1 MLAKEVSNTTCSKS
15 DAGDDK
21 ITNDNLVF
29 RPAHHNHHNMLQIMR
44 VTHLEATIQS
54 SLLKTAKSA
63 PVIVVFGRVGVLVSR
78 IIRPNLDTLVAN
90 SRVLPPKQNKQI
102 LSPPI

>member
-1 MLAKEVSNTTCSKS
+1 M
-15 DAGDDK
+15 
-21 ITNDNLVF
+21 
-29 RPAHHNHHNMLQIMR
+29 MR
-44 VTHLEATIQS
+44 MTQWKFKIQS
-54 SLLKTAKSA
+54 GLLKTAKSA

>member
-1 MLAKEVSNTTCSKS
+1 M
-15 DAGDDK
+15 
-21 ITNDNLVF
+21 
-29 RPAHHNHHNMLQIMR
+29 MR
-44 VTHLEATIQS
+44 VTHWEFTIQS

-90 SRVLPPKQNKQI
+90 SRVLPQNKTSKSCH
-102 LSPPI
+102 LLFERLPAAMATFALFDA